1 MAPIVPDPTKIKSFR
16 TAAALGAVTA
26 LHVRLNQGGF
36 ERFWKKLTGTG
47 APARGELVVG
57 YLPVT

>member
-1 MAPIVPDPTKIKSFR
+1 MKSTGRFVLGV
-16 TAAALGAVTA
+16 AVVLGAVTA

-36 ERFWKKLTGTG
+36 GQVWRKLTGRAG
-47 APARGELVVG
+47 PVRGELVVG

>member
-1 MAPIVPDPTKIKSFR
+1 MNR
-16 TAAALGAVTA
+16 TARFVLGAAFVLGAVTA
-26 LHVRLNQGGF
+26 LHILLNQGGF
-36 ERFWKKLTGTG
+36 GRFWKKLAGTG